1 MKKLMMC
8 LVLAGMTLPALA
20 QEKGDGREQGVRR
33 QLKQV
38 PVRPTR
44 VVNPTPPAVSSTI
57 YVDAAPE
64 YRHIQIR
71 RKVETQP
78 RTKLDVRELT
88 RVMRSPSLDVYRFEQ
103 PRVLQV
109 ETVIRL
115 FDSGEHERAI
125 RTWGGFVAS
134 LRDRADPIDLDDLM
148 LYIARE
154 SCFGRNPAARF
165 HAQRLAHLRQAQDD
179 TRFYLAQCEA
189 NLRDA
194 SRDPGGV
201 DVRHEIQI
209 ELNRAS
215 ADLEILE
222 IRERQALQRYDMVR
236 SRNDRYERDFIV
248 LYDQL
253 YNEACLRIQ
262 LQPGRRGYGRP

>member
-1 MKKLMMC
+1 MRKVMIGL
-8 LVLAGMTLPALA
+8 LLAGMALPAVA
-20 QEKGDGREQGVRR
+20 QEKSDGRSQGARR
-33 QLKQV
+33 QLKEV
-38 PVRPTR
+38 PIRP
-44 VVNPTPPAVSSTI
+44 VPPNPPPPAVSSRI
-57 YVDAAPE
+57 YVDSAPE

-71 RKVETQP
+71 RRVDSGP

-88 RVMRSPSLDVYRFEQ
+88 RVMRSPSLEVYRFEP
-103 PRVLQV
+103 PRITQV

-115 FDSGEHERAI
+115 FDSGDHERAL

-134 LRDRADPIDLDDLM
+134 LRDRTDPIDLDDLM

-179 TRFYLAQCEA
+179 TRFYLAQCQA

-194 SRDPGGV
+194 SRDPHAG
-201 DVRHEIQI
+201 DVRRELEIEI
-209 ELNRAS
+209 NRTT
-215 ADLEILE
+215 ADLQILE
-222 IRERQALQRYDMVR
+222 IREQQAMQRYDMIR
-236 SRNDRYERDFIV
+236 ARGDRYERDFIV

-253 YNEACLRIQ
+253 YNEACTRIQ
-262 LQPGRRGYGRP
+262 LRAGRGYRRP